1 MRITWGSL
9 GSWWLSHLL
18 HPGFNAIAILFI
30 CLIPV
35 IIVEIYFLIPAKTKF
50 TPPELPSPDQ
60 NQPTASL
67 EDPL

>member
-9 GSWWLSHLL
+9 GSWWLSHLI

-35 IIVEIYFLIPAKTKF
+35 IAVEIYFFIPAKTKF
-50 TPPELPSPDQ
+50 TPQASPDSD
-60 NQPTASL
+60 QPTTTS
-67 EDPL
+67 EDPA